1 MRSAIGADGVTV
13 EALETG
19 PSPPP
24 SPMDLALFRAFE
36 GAVSTHVPGA
46 ITMPI
51 QTPVATDSRFFR
63 PLGVKAYGLL
73 PAVMTAEH
81 LQTIHG
87 ANERISLDNLTL
99 GVKIAVDV
107 VREVCG

>member
-1 MRSAIGADGVTV
+1 
-13 EALETG
+13 
-19 PSPPP
+19 
-24 SPMDLALFRAFE
+24 MD
-36 GAVSTHVPGA
+36 
-46 ITMPI
+46 
-51 QTPVATDSRFFR
+51 
-63 PLGVKAYGLL
+63 VKAYGLL
-73 PAVMTAEH
+73 PAVMTAED